1 MTNQSQTAHYQEFD
15 ALHHLHPFTS
25 HKSLRAGGARVIVRG
40 DGPYLWDSEGK
51 RILDGMSGLWTANVG
66 HSRRELAEAAYEQ
79 MLKLPFY
86 NTFFKTTHPP
96 VVELS
101 RKLAEIAP
109 DNLNQVFFG
118 SSGSES
124 NDTAIR
130 LIRHYWV
137 LKGEPKRR
145 IIISRKNAY
154 HGSTIAAGSMSG
166 MAHMHAHSYPVYEG
180 FRHIMDPYWYGESFE
195 GESPEEFGLRAARA
209 LEDEILAVGPE
220 NVAAFAGEP
229 VQGAGGVKIPP
240 ETYWPEVQRIVDKY
254 GILLLA
260 DEVITGFGRLGTWFA
275 SQYYGIRPN
284 LITFAKAAT
293 SGYIPLSGLI
303 VDDMIAGELMAH
315 DDDFHHGYT
324 FSGHPVACAVA
335 LKNLQI
341 IEEEGLVPRVKDV
354 RRAGARQDAFE
365 IQGPS
370 ARRRGSLRRAAWR
383 HRARR
388 RQAHPPPLRR
398 SRPRRPH
405 LPRSF
410 LPRRLHHARRVRHHG
425 HGAAADLDASPVRRG
440 GGGDRPRPRSHPQ
453 RRCRRDRRMSRPVV
467 VIPACTTLIDG
478 YVFDAVG
485 RKYTAAVAEVAEC
498 QPLLIPVGPGMSDIG
513 SLLEVADAILL
524 TGSRSNVAPE
534 HYGEEAPLMPDRLD
548 PLRDALTL
556 PLIRAA
562 VERKKPLFAICRGFQ
577 ELNVALGG
585 SLHQAVH
592 AVDGHKDHR
601 PRYELPLDEMYG
613 PVHEVS
619 LRGRLRDW
627 VGSDKLLVNSLH
639 FQGIA
644 RLANGLKPEAFAED
658 GLVEAARGPDD
669 AAFCLGVQWHPEW
682 GAKTNPA
689 SITLFRRF
697 GEAAKGAAS

>member
-1 MTNQSQTAHYQEFD
+1 VTNQDQTAHYREFD

-25 HKSLRAGGARVIVRG
+25 HKVLRAGGARVIVRG

-86 NTFFKTTHPP
+86 NTFFRTTHPP

-180 FRHIMDPYWYGESFE
+180 FRHIMDPYWYGESME
-195 GESPEEFGLRAARA
+195 GESPEDFGLRAARA

-240 ETYWPEVQRIVDKY
+240 ETYWPEVQRIIDKY

-260 DEVITGFGRLGTWFA
+260 DEVITGFGRLGTWFG

-293 SGYIPLSGLI
+293 SGYIPLSGVI

-315 DDDFHHGYT
+315 EDDFHHGYT

-341 IEEEGLVPRVKDV
+341 IEEEGLVPRVKTFGAPALAKMLAKFKDHPLVGEV
-354 RRAGARQDAFE
+354 RSVGLLGAIELVADKRT
-365 IQGPS
+365 
-370 ARRRGSLRRAAWR
+370 RRRFADLGRVGLICRDHFFREGFIMRAVFDTMVMA
-383 HRARR
+383 
-388 RQAHPPPLRR
+388 PPLIWTEREFDEAEEVIGR
-398 SRPRRPH
+398 
-405 LPRSF
+405 
-410 LPRRLHHARRVRHHG
+410 A
-425 HGAAADLDASPVRRG
+425 LD
-440 GGGDRPRPRSHPQ
+440 
-453 RRCRRDRRMSRPVV
+453 
-467 VIPACTTLIDG
+467 
-478 YVFDAVG
+478 
-485 RKYTAAVAEVAEC
+485 
-498 QPLLIPVGPGMSDIG
+498 
-513 SLLEVADAILL
+513 
-524 TGSRSNVAPE
+524 
-534 HYGEEAPLMPDRLD
+534 
-548 PLRDALTL
+548 LTL
-556 PLIRAA
+556 NDVAGELAA
-562 VERKKPLFAICRGFQ
+562 
-577 ELNVALGG
+577 
-585 SLHQAVH
+585 
-592 AVDGHKDHR
+592 
-601 PRYELPLDEMYG
+601 
-613 PVHEVS
+613 
-619 LRGRLRDW
+619 
-627 VGSDKLLVNSLH
+627 
-639 FQGIA
+639 
-644 RLANGLKPEAFAED
+644 
-658 GLVEAARGPDD
+658 
-669 AAFCLGVQWHPEW
+669 
-682 GAKTNPA
+682 
-689 SITLFRRF
+689 
-697 GEAAKGAAS
+697 